1 MIELETKVRKVFTIT
16 EKVPIRAKICLFF
29 KIFAS
34 ANVQFHIYLWWDNA
48 SLEKCLNRFL
58 NVKKDLLCDC
68 KNFAT
73 FVSSS
78 KNSLI

>member
-1 MIELETKVRKVFTIT
+1 MFVKIIELETIT

-34 ANVQFHIYLWWDNA
+34 AIIQFHIYLWWDNA

-58 NVKKDLLCDC
+58 NVKKGLLRDC
-68 KNFAT
+68 ENFAT